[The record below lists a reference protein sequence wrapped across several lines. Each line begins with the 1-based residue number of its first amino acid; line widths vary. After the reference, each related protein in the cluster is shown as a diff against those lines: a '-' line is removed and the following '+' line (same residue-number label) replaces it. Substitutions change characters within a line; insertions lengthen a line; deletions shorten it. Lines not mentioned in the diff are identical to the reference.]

1 MHVIICINTFF
12 CVLFVSFSC
21 IFVFVLYDLYR
32 ENRYFYYF
40 MKTRQQVRQEFV
52 RAGQSLTSWAKEHGY
67 PTYIVQQVLAGKTR
81 CLRGKSHEIAVLLEL
96 KDGYIRQELPV
107 REVSK

>member
-1 MHVIICINTFF
+1 MHSIICINIYFYF
-12 CVLFVSFSC
+12 LFVDFLCAFLPSFYSEPTF
-21 IFVFVLYDLYR
+21 II
-32 ENRYFYYF
+32 F
-40 MKTRQQVRQEFV
+40 MKTTQQVRQEFE

-67 PTYIVQQVLAGKTR
+67 PTYIVQQVLSGKTR

-96 KDGYIRQELPV
+96 KDGYIRQKSPV